1 MRLCPYLCSM
11 KTIKLISFTAFVFC
25 LNMPLHA
32 QFNTIGS
39 IDKKHIKT
47 GKPSK
52 LKEALTDSI
61 VVADSV
67 PDFTTLDIGG
77 NKQTIVPS
85 LDNQEL
91 MLLVALPLK
100 SIHVNSGFGMR
111 RHPIYHKR
119 IMHNGIDLSARYEKV
134 YSMFPGT
141 VIKVGQDSRS
151 GKFVTVRT
159 GDYTISYC
167 HLSQQLVKEKEF
179 VNAGTNIAISG
190 NTGASTGPHLH
201 ITAKKDGQAF
211 NAAILLEYIKKM
223 RMLADDSYSSQ
234 IIKSLSRGM
243 EY

>member
-1 MRLCPYLCSM
+1 MRLYPYLCGM
-11 KTIKLISFTAFVFC
+11 KTIKLITLTAFFFC
-25 LNMPLHA
+25 LNIPLYA
-32 QFNTIGS
+32 QFNTVGTINNRR
-39 IDKKHIKT
+39 IYT
-47 GKPSK
+47 TNPPKP
-52 LKEALTDSI
+52 KEALTDRI

-67 PDFTTLDIGG
+67 PDSTTTG
-77 NKQTIVPS
+77 NDGDGQTIVTS
-85 LDNQEL
+85 LDNHN
-91 MLLVALPLK
+91 MMSLVALPLEK
-100 SIHVNSGFGMR
+100 IHINSGFGMR

-167 HLSQQLVKEKEF
+167 HLSQQLVKENEF

-201 ITAKKDGQAF
+201 LTTKKDGKAF
-211 NAAILLEYIKKM
+211 DPTILIEYVLSVM
-223 RMLADDSYSSQ
+223 NSYL
-234 IIKSLSRGM
+234 KDLVF
-243 EY
+243 